1 MRFSTRSQVAQI
13 PREIYEQEREIE
25 WMFHNLVR
33 FGRAH
38 DIRNNEFV
46 IWILVTVLGFLVLVR
61 YISCGSRPT
70 LIEMMS
76 VAPSTKPK

>member
-38 DIRNNEFV
+38 DIRNNGFV
-46 IWILVTVLGFLVLVR
+46 IWILVTVLGFLS
-61 YISCGSRPT
+61 ISALYFLWLKT
-70 LIEMMS
+70 N
-76 VAPSTKPK
+76 AN